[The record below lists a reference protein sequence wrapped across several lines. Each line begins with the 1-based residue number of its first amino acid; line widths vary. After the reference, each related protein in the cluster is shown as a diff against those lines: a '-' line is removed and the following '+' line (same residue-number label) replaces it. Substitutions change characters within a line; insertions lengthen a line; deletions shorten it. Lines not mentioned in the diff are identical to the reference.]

1 MNNWWH
7 SYIII
12 KLLTYASIPDSTHKI
27 LMDCG
32 KFHVMHDVMLLC
44 LQEEVN
50 ASDIAI
56 LLMYR
61 EQKAY
66 C

>member
-1 MNNWWH
+1 
-7 SYIII
+7 
-12 KLLTYASIPDSTHKI
+12 
-27 LMDCG
+27 MDCG

-56 LLMYR
+56 LLMHR
-61 EQKAY
+61 TEGIL
-66 C
+66 